1 MKIKPAVIVTVTD
14 GIPNCYACGD
24 LASIHEEFRAIK
36 KGGWQGFEEA
46 YELNARGIDDRAKF
60 TKPETPPE
68 PKKVTRK
75 KKTAE

>member
-1 MKIKPAVIVTVTD
+1 MSTKVAAIITVTD
-14 GIPNCYACGD
+14 GIPTAHTVGHPGVVH
-24 LASIHEEFRAIK
+24 AAFRQIK

-46 YELNARGIDDRAKF
+46 YELNQNGIDSRMKF
-60 TKPETPPE
+60 TKPETPPA